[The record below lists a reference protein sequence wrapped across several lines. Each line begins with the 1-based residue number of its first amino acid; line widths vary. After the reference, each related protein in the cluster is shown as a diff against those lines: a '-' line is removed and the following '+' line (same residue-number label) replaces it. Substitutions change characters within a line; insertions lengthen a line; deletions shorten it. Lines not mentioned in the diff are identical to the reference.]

1 MTDRQKTIKI
11 LKLEN
16 RITLM
21 EGRAAKDNGK
31 IIKKCQRQLKSL
43 KGS

>member
-1 MTDRQKTIKI
+1 MWSNRVKI

-16 RITLM
+16 RIALM
-21 EGRAAKDNGK
+21 EGRAGKENGR
-31 IIKKCQRQLKSL
+31 IVKKCQRQLKSL